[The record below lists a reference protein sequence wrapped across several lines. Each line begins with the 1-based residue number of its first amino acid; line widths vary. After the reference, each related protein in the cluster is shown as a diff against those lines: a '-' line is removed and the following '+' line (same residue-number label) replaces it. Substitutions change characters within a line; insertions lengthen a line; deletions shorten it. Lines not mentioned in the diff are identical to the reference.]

1 MGYQHWSYEL
11 MERFCVDA
19 FVRFGFSKEEA
30 GIITDVLLLSDL
42 YGVESHGVQRLDRYR
57 KAIERGLIRMDAKP
71 EVVFETPVSAVI
83 DGRDGMG
90 QLVAH
95 QAMKLCIEKAKKSG
109 ISMVT
114 VRNSNHYGIAG
125 YYAKM
130 ALDEGLIGFST
141 TNTNTIQVPTFG
153 RDAMLGTN
161 PIAIAMPADPVPF
174 YFDAATSVVTRGKLE
189 VYNKLG
195 KPMPEGWALDAKGH
209 PTTDAAD
216 VLKNI
221 AAKNGGGI
229 MPLGGGSE
237 VTGGYKGYGYAMI
250 SEIFS
255 SIVSLGVTSNNTGR
269 NGRGLICHGFM
280 AIDPHIF
287 GDPEAIKAHL
297 SEYLEAIRQSPKAE
311 GAERIYTHGE
321 KEAEARERILRE
333 GIPVNDLTMKELKVM
348 CEHLGMDFSSYFRD
362 YLPPEIEFEGNYY

>member
-130 ALDEGLIGFST
+130 ALDEGRIGFST

-237 VTGGYKGYGYAMI
+237 GSGGYKG
-250 SEIFS
+250 
-255 SIVSLGVTSNNTGR
+255 
-269 NGRGLICHGFM
+269 
-280 AIDPHIF
+280 
-287 GDPEAIKAHL
+287 
-297 SEYLEAIRQSPKAE
+297 
-311 GAERIYTHGE
+311 
-321 KEAEARERILRE
+321 
-333 GIPVNDLTMKELKVM
+333 
-348 CEHLGMDFSSYFRD
+348 
-362 YLPPEIEFEGNYY
+362 

>member
-11 MERFCVDA
+11 MQRFCRDA
-19 FVRFGFSKEEA
+19 FARFGFSEREA
-30 GIITDVLLLSDL
+30 AIITDVQLLSDL
-42 YGVESHGVQRLDRYR
+42 YGVESHGLQRLDRYR
-57 KAIERGLIRMDAKP
+57 KDIERGIIKVDTKP
-71 EVVFETPVSAVI
+71 EVVFETPVSAVL
-83 DGRDGMG
+83 DGHDGMG
-90 QLVAH
+90 HITGHLGMEMA
-95 QAMKLCIEKAKKSG
+95 IGKAKKSG
-109 ISMVT
+109 IGIVT

-130 ALDEGLIGFST
+130 ALDEGLIGLST
-141 TNTNTIQVPTFG
+141 TNTNTIQVPTNG

-189 VYNKLG
+189 VYNKLH
-195 KPMPEGWALDAKGH
+195 KPMPDCWALDSKGH
-209 PTTDAAD
+209 PTSDAAD

-229 MPLGGGSE
+229 MPVGGGSE
-237 VTGGYKGYGYAMI
+237 LTGGHKGYGFAMI

-255 SIVSLGVTSNNTGR
+255 SILSMGATSNNTGKG
-269 NGRGLICHGFM
+269 GRGLICHGFM
-280 AIDPHIF
+280 AIDPGIF
-287 GDPEAIKAHL
+287 GDADAIRAHL
-297 SEYLEAIRQSPKAE
+297 SEYLEAIRNSPKAE

-333 GIPVNDLTMKELKVM
+333 GIPVNDLTMKELKLM
-348 CEHLGMDFSSYFRD
+348 CEHLSMDFSSYFGD
-362 YLPPEIEFEGNYY
+362 YQPPEVEFDSFY